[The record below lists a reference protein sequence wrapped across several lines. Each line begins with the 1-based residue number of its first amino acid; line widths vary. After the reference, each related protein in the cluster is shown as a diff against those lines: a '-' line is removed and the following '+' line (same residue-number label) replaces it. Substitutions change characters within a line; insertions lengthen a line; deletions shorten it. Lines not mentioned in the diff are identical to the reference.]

1 MKKKTTLAIL
11 SFLIFFIIYL
21 IIWTILKRSFENLSE
36 PIRAMI
42 SGGLTVVFS
51 PRVMNYN
58 TQSGDKFQLYWL
70 VLKKSINL

>member
-1 MKKKTTLAIL
+1 MEKKTILVIL

-21 IIWTILKRSFENLSE
+21 IIWTVLKLSFENLSE

-58 TQSGDKFQLYWL
+58 TQSGDKFQLNWII
-70 VLKKSINL
+70 LKKSINL